1 MVQFS
6 LSWNDCISAKKRFKL
21 SRIKEIIEM
30 KENTTLYNQDSIGSN
45 SWWLRETKGA
55 TISDKFYLSFL
66 KLVYRGLRFSFKI
79 ALGKKRTDIFYA
91 KRDINFKDFLYRS
104 IKFLKIGDPLMLEIH
119 VPKHNYNI
127 YCPLNKED
135 FIVMTRHEDD
145 IIERFLPKKGDIVV
159 DIGAH
164 MGRYTIISSKRVGT
178 NGKVVAIEAH
188 PGNFE
193 ILNRNIKLNQLT
205 NVIPLNYAVYSKET
219 KIKLYLPDEESGY
232 TMHHSIMSDY
242 LFTKYEDKT
251 EDKFV
256 EVNANTLD
264 YLLQL
269 KGITDVNWVKI
280 DVEGAEFE
288 VLKGANNLLSNSKD
302 IALLIEVHG
311 KNTYEPIIKSLRS
324 YNFKIDFEKTYENGE
339 KHIIAV
345 KDTSILQ

>member
-1 MVQFS
+1 
-6 LSWNDCISAKKRFKL
+6 
-21 SRIKEIIEM
+21 M
-30 KENTTLYNQDSIGSN
+30 KERTTLSNQDSIGSN

-55 TISDKFYLSFL
+55 TILDKFYLSFL
-66 KLVYRGLRFSFKI
+66 KIIYRGIRFSFKI
-79 ALGKKRTDIFYA
+79 ALGKKRTDMFYT
-91 KRDINFKDFLYRS
+91 KRGINFKDFLYRA
-104 IKFLKIGDPLMLEIH
+104 IKFLKIGDPLMLEIY

-145 IIERFLPKKGDIVV
+145 IIERFLPKQGDIVV

-164 MGRYTIISSKRVGT
+164 MGRYTIISSKRVGA

-188 PGNFE
+188 PSNFE
-193 ILNRNIKLNQLT
+193 MLKSNIKLNQLT
-205 NVIPLNYAVYSKET
+205 NVTPLNYAVYSKET

-232 TMHHSIMSDY
+232 TMHHSIMSNY
-242 LFTKYEDKT
+242 VFTKYKDKT

-256 EVNANTLD
+256 EVSANTLD

-269 KGITDVNWVKI
+269 NEITDVNWVKI

-288 VLKGANNLLSNSKD
+288 VLKGASNVLSKSKD

-311 KNTYEPIIKSLRS
+311 KDTYEPIIESLRS

-339 KHIIAV
+339 KHIIAL
-345 KDTSILQ
+345 KDRSTFQ

>member
-1 MVQFS
+1 
-6 LSWNDCISAKKRFKL
+6 
-21 SRIKEIIEM
+21 M
-30 KENTTLYNQDSIGSN
+30 KERTTLSNQDSIGSN

-55 TISDKFYLSFL
+55 TILDKFYLSFL
-66 KLVYRGLRFSFKI
+66 KIIYRGIRFSFKI
-79 ALGKKRTDIFYA
+79 ALGKKRTDMFYT
-91 KRDINFKDFLYRS
+91 KRGINFKDFLYRA
-104 IKFLKIGDPLMLEIH
+104 IKFLKIGDPLMLEIY

-135 FIVMTRHEDD
+135 FIVMTNHEED
-145 IIERFLPKKGDIVV
+145 IIEHFTPKEGDIVI

-164 MGRYTIISSKRVGT
+164 IGLYTIISSKRVGT

-188 PGNFE
+188 PSNFE
-193 ILNRNIKLNQLT
+193 MLKSNIKLNQLT
-205 NVIPLNYAVYSKET
+205 NVTPLNYAVYSKET

-232 TMHHSIMSDY
+232 TMHHSIMSNY
-242 LFTKYEDKT
+242 VFTKYKDKT

-269 KGITDVNWVKI
+269 NKITDVNWVKI

-288 VLKGANNLLSNSKD
+288 VLKGAHNVLLNSKD
-302 IALLIEVHG
+302 ISLLIEVHG
-311 KNTYEPIIKSLRS
+311 KDTYEPIIESLRS

-339 KHIIAV
+339 KHIIAL
-345 KDTSILQ
+345 KDRSTFR

>member
-1 MVQFS
+1 
-6 LSWNDCISAKKRFKL
+6 
-21 SRIKEIIEM
+21 M
-30 KENTTLYNQDSIGSN
+30 KERTTLSNQDSIGSN

-55 TISDKFYLSFL
+55 TILDKFYLSFL
-66 KLVYRGLRFSFKI
+66 KIIYRGIRFSFKI
-79 ALGKKRTDIFYA
+79 ALGKKRTDMFYT
-91 KRDINFKDFLYRS
+91 KRGINFKDFLYRA
-104 IKFLKIGDPLMLEIH
+104 IKFLKIGDPLMLEIY

-145 IIERFLPKKGDIVV
+145 IIERFLPKQGDIVV

-164 MGRYTIISSKRVGT
+164 MGRYTIISSKRVGA

-188 PGNFE
+188 PSNFE
-193 ILNRNIKLNQLT
+193 MLKSNIKLNQLT
-205 NVIPLNYAVYSKET
+205 NVTPLNYAVYSKET

-232 TMHHSIMSDY
+232 TMHHSIMSNY
-242 LFTKYEDKT
+242 VFTKYKDKT
-251 EDKFV
+251 GDKFV
-256 EVNANTLD
+256 EVSANTLD

-288 VLKGANNLLSNSKD
+288 VLKGAHNVLSNSKD
-302 IALLIEVHG
+302 ISLLIEVHG
-311 KNTYEPIIKSLRS
+311 TDTYEPIIESLRS

-339 KHIIAV
+339 KHIIAL
-345 KDTSILQ
+345 KDRSTFQ

>member
-1 MVQFS
+1 
-6 LSWNDCISAKKRFKL
+6 
-21 SRIKEIIEM
+21 M
-30 KENTTLYNQDSIGSN
+30 KERTTLSNQDSIGSN

-55 TISDKFYLSFL
+55 TILDKFYLSFL
-66 KLVYRGLRFSFKI
+66 KIIYRGIRFSFKI
-79 ALGKKRTDIFYA
+79 ALGKKRTDMFYT
-91 KRDINFKDFLYRS
+91 KRGINFKDFLYRA
-104 IKFLKIGDPLMLEIH
+104 IKFLKIGDPLMLEIY

-145 IIERFLPKKGDIVV
+145 IIERFLPKQGDIVV

-164 MGRYTIISSKRVGT
+164 MGRYTIISSKRVGA

-188 PGNFE
+188 PSNFE
-193 ILNRNIKLNQLT
+193 MLNSNIKLNQLT
-205 NVIPLNYAVYSKET
+205 NVIPLNYAAYSKET

-232 TMHHSIMSDY
+232 TMHHSIMSNY
-242 LFTKYEDKT
+242 VFTKYKDKT

-256 EVNANTLD
+256 EVSANTLD

-269 KGITDVNWVKI
+269 NEITDVNWVKI

-288 VLKGANNLLSNSKD
+288 VLKGASNVLSKSKD

-311 KNTYEPIIKSLRS
+311 KDTYEPIIESLRS
-324 YNFKIDFEKTYENGE
+324 HNFKIDFEKTYENGE
-339 KHIIAV
+339 KHIIAL
-345 KDTSILQ
+345 KDRSTFQ